1 MAYHYEFDGRSRTLL
16 AAAEGRMDDS
26 ELEELYFGV
35 RRLKYKDNALTC
47 ILDLTTVSDFDV
59 RSETIRGLAHLPAIF
74 EDPTLRAVI
83 APTDFLFGMA
93 RMFQI
98 RGFGNSRTLTRCA
111 NLEPSA
117 RVTGCIVTSVPANRR
132 SLIVEVYLGAR
143 LCPNSGYLLITAV
156 TASCP
161 KRKSQQMPIYQTQ
174 SN

>member
-98 RGFGNSRTLTRCA
+98 RGSETREQLHVVRTLNQA
-111 NLEPSA
+111 L
-117 RVTGCIVTSVPANRR
+117 V
-132 SLIVEVYLGAR
+132 LLGVSSPQFLRTDA
-143 LCPNSGYLLITAV
+143 A
-156 TASCP
+156 
-161 KRKSQQMPIYQTQ
+161 
-174 SN
+174 